1 MSERKHPF
9 TAAQLQDQQ
18 HINVEAAYPYSS
30 LGLSGIVVDRRV
42 TKLLLVVK
50 VRGEDL
56 LPAALENHETILQA
70 IKELRDV
77 VEVDKLELE
86 DTQINDDRLIE
97 QIPLKVVSAISI
109 ASHAIGRVLNTERLV
124 LDNGDYVPSM
134 SRFINDVQITIDESS
149 YTLTRTKLYKSGTPV
164 RID

>member
-1 MSERKHPF
+1 MKERKLPF
-9 TAAQLQDQQ
+9 TPAQLQDQQ
-18 HINVEAAYPYSS
+18 HINVEAMYPYTS

-50 VRGEDL
+50 VSREDL
-56 LPAALENHETILQA
+56 LPAALEKYETLLQA
-70 IKELRDV
+70 VKELRDV

-86 DTQINDDRLIE
+86 DAQVNDDLLIE
-97 QIPLKVVSAISI
+97 NIPLKVVSAISI

-124 LDNGDYVPSM
+124 LDTGEYVPSM
-134 SRFINDVQITIDESS
+134 SRFINDIQINIDETG
-149 YTLTRTKLYKSGTPV
+149 YVLTRTKYYASGTEV

>member
-1 MSERKHPF
+1 MSELKKLF
-9 TAAQLQDQQ
+9 TPAQLQDQQ
-18 HINVEAAYPYSS
+18 HINVEAMYPYSS

-50 VRGEDL
+50 VRSEAL
-56 LPAALENHETILQA
+56 LPAALENHETLLQA

-77 VEVDKLELE
+77 VEVEKLELT
-86 DTQINDDRLIE
+86 DDQINDDLLIE

-124 LDNGDYVPSM
+124 VDSGEYVPSM
-134 SRFINDVQITIDESS
+134 SRFINDVQINIDESG
-149 YTLTRTKLYKSGTPV
+149 YTLTRTKFYKSGTPV
-164 RID
+164 LID

>member
-1 MSERKHPF
+1 MKERKLPF
-9 TAAQLQDQQ
+9 TPAQLQDQQ
-18 HINVEAAYPYSS
+18 HINVEAMYPYTS

-50 VRGEDL
+50 VAREDL
-56 LPAALENHETILQA
+56 LPAALEKYETLLQA
-70 IKELRDV
+70 VKELRDT

-86 DTQINDDRLIE
+86 DDQVNDDLLIE
-97 QIPLKVVSAISI
+97 NIPLKVVSAISI

-124 LDNGDYVPSM
+124 LDTGEYVPSM
-134 SRFINDVQITIDESS
+134 SRFINDIQINIDETG
-149 YTLTRTKLYKSGTPV
+149 YVLTRTKYYASGTEV

>member
-1 MSERKHPF
+1 MKERKLPF
-9 TAAQLQDQQ
+9 TPAQLQDQQ
-18 HINVEAAYPYSS
+18 HINVEAMYPYTS

-50 VRGEDL
+50 VAREDL
-56 LPAALENHETILQA
+56 LPAALEKYETLLQA
-70 IKELRDV
+70 VKELRDI

-86 DTQINDDRLIE
+86 DGQVNDDLLIE
-97 QIPLKVVSAISI
+97 NIPLKVVSAISI

-124 LDNGDYVPSM
+124 LDTGEYVPSM
-134 SRFINDVQITIDESS
+134 SRFINDIQINIDETG
-149 YTLTRTKLYKSGTPV
+149 YVLTRTKYYASGTEV

>member
-1 MSERKHPF
+1 MKERKLPF
-9 TAAQLQDQQ
+9 TPAQLQDQQ
-18 HINVEAAYPYSS
+18 HINVEAMYPYTS

-50 VRGEDL
+50 VTREDL
-56 LPAALENHETILQA
+56 LPAALEKYETLLQA
-70 IKELRDV
+70 VKELRDT

-86 DTQINDDRLIE
+86 DDQVNDDLLIE
-97 QIPLKVVSAISI
+97 NIPLKVVSAISI

-124 LDNGDYVPSM
+124 LDTGEYVPSM
-134 SRFINDVQITIDESS
+134 SRFINDIQINIDETG
-149 YTLTRTKLYKSGTPV
+149 YVLTRTKYYASGTEV